1 MHKQHLILVN
11 TPTGRLS
18 MTQQLI
24 NIGNTANDGTGTPLR
39 SSFEI
44 CNENFTELY
53 NIGGATGIQNGNS
66 NISIVQDSTI
76 NLSSTGVA
84 NVLIVSGTGATLQG
98 QFTGTLV
105 SATGNVVAG
114 GLFIGNGSALTGVI
128 SSPAASLLTGTTL
141 SSNVITSSL
150 TTVGT
155 LGSLI
160 VTANVNGG
168 NIISSAAISASGNV
182 IAQNLNSVG
191 IVSATGNV
199 AGGNINTAGIVN
211 VAGNVDSTGNISGT
225 YFVGNGSLLTGIQ
238 ATTAAAA
245 ITGTTL
251 SANVTASF
259 LQSVGNLNSLVVSN
273 ALGGS
278 GNVSSNNISAA
289 STISAVG
296 NITGGNLI
304 SLGLVTGVIFTATG
318 DITGQNITANL
329 TNGNVAANNIIAIS
343 RVEGTIISA
352 SGNII
357 GANVSTPGLLT
368 VTGNITG
375 GNLSG
380 TSIVGTLTTPSQT
393 NITAIGVLSALSA
406 TGNITGGN
414 INTVAQVSASGNI
427 NGGNINT
434 GGLISS
440 TGNVIGGNINTAGLI
455 TATGNV
461 TGGNIATGGILSVGG
476 DAIVTGNLTVS
487 GDTQYTN
494 VTTLA
499 IEDPIISIGR
509 GANNA
514 PLTTNDSKDRGTQLY
529 YYNTAERNAFMGY
542 DENVGKMLLAT
553 NVSVSS
559 DVVTVIQ
566 YGNTLVGDLEAS
578 ANVSATGNVVGGNI
592 TSPGGANV
600 NTLLVRS
607 SSGSAAS
614 VVGNIVGGNITTG
627 GVLSA
632 TGNITGGNV
641 NAGANVFATTHT
653 GTTVSVT
660 GNVTGGNITTAG
672 VVTSTGNIIGGN
684 IVTGGAVSATGAVSG
699 GSIAT
704 GGAASAT
711 GNVTGGNVT
720 TAGLASVASLS
731 VTGNVATV
739 TSANYTIG
747 YRDIPQLTSLGT
759 LALTDGGKHYYGTG
773 TITIPT
779 NASVPFTIG
788 TTILIIASGAVTVS
802 AGSVT
807 LTQVGTG
814 SGGSR
819 TIAQYG
825 MATLIK
831 VASDTWYIS
840 GTGIS

>member
-1 MHKQHLILVN
+1 
-11 TPTGRLS
+11 

-141 SSNVITSSL
+141 SANVVTSSL

-155 LGSLI
+155 LGSLT

-168 NIISSAAISASGNV
+168 NIISGAAISASGNV

-199 AGGNINTAGIVN
+199 AGGNINTAGMVS

-278 GNVSSNNISAA
+278 GNISSNNISAA
-289 STISAVG
+289 STVSAVG

-304 SLGLVTGVIFTATG
+304 SLGLVTGVTFTATG
-318 DITGQNITANL
+318 DITGQNITAN
-329 TNGNVAANNIIAIS
+329 TTGGNIAANNIIATS
-343 RVEGTIISA
+343 RVEGTIVSA

-357 GANVSTPGLLT
+357 GANISTPGLLT

-380 TSIVGTLTTPSQT
+380 TSIIGTLTTASQT
-393 NITAIGVLSALSA
+393 NITAIGVQTTLSA
-406 TGNITGGN
+406 TGNVTGGN
-414 INTVAQVSASGNI
+414 INTAGLASAIGNV

-434 GGLISS
+434 GGLISA
-440 TGNVIGGNINTAGLI
+440 TGNVIGGNVVTAGLISATGNINGANI
-455 TATGNV
+455 TATGNI
-461 TGGNIATGGILSVGG
+461 TATASLSVGG
-476 DAIVTGNLTVS
+476 DAIVTGNLTVN

-499 IEDPIISIGR
+499 IEDPIIVIGR
-509 GANNA
+509 GPNNA
-514 PLTTNDSKDRGTQLY
+514 PLTTNDGKDRGTQLY
-529 YYNTAERNAFMGY
+529 YYGTAERSAFMGY
-542 DENVGKMLLAT
+542 DENTGKMLLAT
-553 NVSVSS
+553 NVSVSGE
-559 DVVTVIQ
+559 VVTVIQ
-566 YGNTLVGDLEAS
+566 YGSTSVGDLDAS
-578 ANVSATGNVVGGNI
+578 GNVSAVGNVVGGNI
-592 TSPGGANV
+592 TSAGVANV
-600 NTLLVRS
+600 NTLLVRAS
-607 SSGSAAS
+607 TGAAAS
-614 VVGNIVGGNITTG
+614 VVGNITGGNINTAG
-627 GVLSA
+627 IVSA
-632 TGNITGGNV
+632 SGNINGGNV
-641 NAGANVFATTHT
+641 NGGANVFATTHT
-653 GTTVSVT
+653 GTTVSVS
-660 GNVTGGNITTAG
+660 GNITGGNITTAG
-672 VVTSTGNIIGGN
+672 VVTASGNITGGNIITAGVLTATGS
-684 IVTGGAVSATGAVSG
+684 ITGGSL
-699 GSIAT
+699 IT
-704 GGAASAT
+704 GGTASAT
-711 GNVTGGNVT
+711 GNITGGNLVTGGLT
-720 TAGLASVASLS
+720 STASLS

-759 LALTDGGKHYYGTG
+759 LASTDGGKHYYGTG

-779 NASVPFTIG
+779 NASVPLAIG
-788 TTILIIASGAVTVS
+788 TTILIIASSAVTVS

-807 LTQVGTG
+807 LILVGTG
-814 SGGSR
+814 AGGSR

-825 MATLIK
+825 MATIIK
-831 VASDTWYIS
+831 VATDAWYIS
-840 GTGIS
+840 GTGVS